1 MVSVVAMTHRILVAV
16 DLSDESIAALK
27 TARALADARG
37 ATLAVV
43 HVLASMGDVQPFFP
57 QSYGINATNLLEL
70 ERLAGEALER
80 RVAEVAGCSDVERFV
95 ELGAP
100 YAEIVRRAEAW
111 NADLVVIGSRGR
123 TGISRAM
130 LGSVAEHVVRAAH
143 CPVLVARP
151 ARGSGVVMAATDLS
165 DPSLPAVARA
175 AEEARLRG
183 ARLVVMHA
191 MERSLAAYGAGA
203 AALLGNVAPSPTAED
218 HEQMRSSLVT
228 LLGDAM
234 RRFGAEGE
242 ALVLDGGAVA
252 SVVRAVEEQNADL
265 LVVGS
270 HGRTGLSRLLLGSVA
285 EKLVRLADCSVLV
298 VRKAA

>member
-43 HVLASMGDVQPFFP
+43 HVLASVGDVQPFFP

-80 RVAEVAGCSDVERFV
+80 RVAEVEGCSDVERFV

-111 NADLVVIGSRGR
+111 NADLVVVGSRGR

>member
-1 MVSVVAMTHRILVAV
+1 MVSVGAMTHRILVAV
-16 DLSDESIAALK
+16 DLSDESVAALK

-37 ATLAVV
+37 AALAVV
-43 HVLASMGDVQPFFP
+43 HVLASIGDVQPFFP

-80 RVAEVAGCSDVERFV
+80 RVAEVEGCSDVERFV

-111 NADLVVIGSRGR
+111 SADLVVVGSRGR

-143 CPVLVARP
+143 CAVLVARP

-165 DPSLPAVARA
+165 DPSLPAVDRA

-252 SVVRAVEEQNADL
+252 SVVRAVEEQKADL

-270 HGRTGLSRLLLGSVA
+270 HGRTGLARLLLGSVA

>member
-1 MVSVVAMTHRILVAV
+1 MVSVGAMTHRILVAV
-16 DLSDESIAALK
+16 DLSDESVAALK

-37 ATLAVV
+37 AALAVV
-43 HVLASMGDVQPFFP
+43 HVLASIGDVQPFFP

-80 RVAEVAGCSDVERFV
+80 RVAEVEGCSDVERFV

-111 NADLVVIGSRGR
+111 SADLVVVGSRGR

-143 CPVLVARP
+143 CAVLVARP

-252 SVVRAVEEQNADL
+252 SVVRAVEEQKADL

-270 HGRTGLSRLLLGSVA
+270 HGRTGLARLLLGSVA

>member
-1 MVSVVAMTHRILVAV
+1 MPMTHRILVAV
-16 DLSDESIAALK
+16 DLSDESIAALR

-43 HVLASMGDVQPFFP
+43 HVLANIGDVQPFFP
-57 QSYGINATNLLEL
+57 QAYGINATNLLEL
-70 ERLAGEALER
+70 ERLAGEALELR
-80 RVAEVAGCSDVERFV
+80 LAEVEGCASVERFV

-111 NADLVVIGSRGR
+111 NADLLVIGSHGR
-123 TGISRAM
+123 TGLSRAM

-143 CPVLVARP
+143 CPVLVSRP
-151 ARGSGVVMAATDLS
+151 SRGSGVVMAATDLS

-191 MERSLAAYGAGA
+191 MEGSLAAYGASA
-203 AALLGNVAPSPTAED
+203 AALLGNVAPTPTAED
-218 HEQMRSSLVT
+218 QQQMRSTLVT
-228 LLGDAM
+228 LLRDAM

-242 ALVLDGGAVA
+242 ALVLEGGAVA
-252 SVVRAVEEQNADL
+252 SVIRAAEEQQADL

-298 VRKAA
+298 VRKTA

>member
-1 MVSVVAMTHRILVAV
+1 MVSLGTMTHRILVAV

-43 HVLASMGDVQPFFP
+43 HVLASVGDVQPFFP

-80 RVAEVAGCSDVERFV
+80 RVAEVEGCSGAERFV

-111 NADLVVIGSRGR
+111 NADLVVVGSRGR

-234 RRFGAEGE
+234 RRFGAEGD

-252 SVVRAVEEQNADL
+252 SVVRAVEEQKADL